1 MIDGNDRAEAVIREA
16 FGSEELSAESDL
28 RLDPLRPHARS
39 RRRRALVGLATV
51 GLVAAVAVATAGLI
65 HVSRFGAGPVASP
78 TSDRYS
84 DGIPRLWQG
93 QPVLR
98 WGDAMA
104 RRATATNDTPF
115 LVGAWVEILD
125 GWNCPAQ
132 GTDPFDP
139 RECGFKSISA
149 DAGGPGNEP
158 DTISFHF
165 FQGTLVR
172 GPAILRVHL
181 HDPRSNQCLGE
192 EAICQSEIVIE
203 KALWTGDSYTL
214 PQPFGVAD
222 VIAAA
227 KTLDPAAPLRVTSTP
242 TTDIDFAGAAKLSPP
257 TKAGYG
263 QIVTAFVAPS
273 AAAARRRLPAVEPGV
288 SGALAKSALESW
300 GSQGGPGYSYTL
312 DYRWLVVENV
322 AFLVQTASPP
332 SASDVAW
339 LKRLE
344 AALRATWPSP
354 GATL

>member
-1 MIDGNDRAEAVIREA
+1 MIDDRVRAEARIRAAFADEESRAEA
-16 FGSEELSAESDL
+16 DL
-28 RLDPLRPHARS
+28 RFDPLIRHPRQRIPRLLGAVGAC
-39 RRRRALVGLATV
+39 ALVAV
-51 GLVAAVAVATAGLI
+51 VAVSGTLL
-65 HVSRFGAGPVASP
+65 VSHLRMSAASP
-78 TSDRYS
+78 SPSPSRYP
-84 DGIPRLWQG
+84 DGIPLTWQG

-104 RRATATNDTPF
+104 RRATATDDTPF

-322 AFLVQTASPP
+322 AFMVETARPP
-332 SASDVAW
+332 SDSDVAW

-344 AALRATWPSP
+344 AALRATRP
-354 GATL
+354 